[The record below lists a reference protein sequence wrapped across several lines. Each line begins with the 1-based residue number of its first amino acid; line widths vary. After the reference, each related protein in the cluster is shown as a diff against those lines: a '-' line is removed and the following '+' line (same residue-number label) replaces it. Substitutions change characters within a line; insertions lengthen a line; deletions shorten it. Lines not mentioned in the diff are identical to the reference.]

1 MSIFA
6 RIRDRLAQIDEVVP
20 VLIFFEIIYLAVGQL
35 IIWAFLPV
43 DKPYVAIG
51 FAIGVGF
58 AMLSSIQNSMILGR
72 ALSRGKRKAASAGM
86 VIFMLIRI
94 AAISGIIVLAL
105 RFKFCSPVAVLV
117 GVLAIQAGVY
127 FEPAVR
133 KRRERKRAA
142 ENTGQIPD
150 ENAVEKTLV
159 GIHSAD
165 SLRQAQG
172 AGGTNA
178 LRQADAAGLV
188 QGADTAGTLSK
199 PGAAGV
205 SKGTTGEVEAEFSQE
220 TDENNTGQPLR
231 DEYTDQETERDVW
244 NDISPYTEDSSAA
257 ADETANA
264 LLQDIESRQET
275 DGLYETE
282 LQKNLQKDEQGQKR
296 D

>member
-1 MSIFA
+1 MNIFT
-6 RIRDRLAQIDEVVP
+6 RIRNRLAQIDEVVP

-94 AAISGIIVLAL
+94 AAISGIIVLAVKY
-105 RFKFCSPVAVLV
+105 KFCSPVAVLV

-133 KRRERKRAA
+133 KRRERKQAA
-142 ENTGQIPD
+142 ESAGQIPEGKSG
-150 ENAVEKTLV
+150 ENCLNN
-159 GIHSAD
+159 IHSKD
-165 SLRQAQG
+165 SLRRAGGAGFAQG
-172 AGGTNA
+172 TN
-178 LRQADAAGLV
+178 
-188 QGADTAGTLSK
+188 TAGTLSK
-199 PGAAGV
+199 VSVAEW
-205 SKGTTGEVEAEFSQE
+205 SKGTSVEDEADVAQV
-220 TDENNTGQPLR
+220 TDE
-231 DEYTDQETERDVW
+231 
-244 NDISPYTEDSSAA
+244 DSDAA
-257 ADETANA
+257 ADEAVNA
-264 LLQDIESRQET
+264 HLHDTELRQES
-275 DGLYETE
+275 DGSYEKE
-282 LQKNLQKDEQGQKR
+282 LQKNLQENEQGQEG

>member
-1 MSIFA
+1 MNIFA

-105 RFKFCSPVAVLV
+105 KFKFCSPVAVLV

-133 KRRERKRAA
+133 KRRERKQAA
-142 ENTGQIPD
+142 ENAGQIPD
-150 ENAVEKTLV
+150 ENVGEKTLV

-172 AGGTNA
+172 AGFSQGAGGANA
-178 LRQADAAGLV
+178 LRQAD
-188 QGADTAGTLSK
+188 
-199 PGAAGV
+199 AAGV

-220 TDENNTGQPLR
+220 TDENNAGQPLCE
-231 DEYTDQETERDVW
+231 EYKDQETERDVW

-275 DGLYETE
+275 DGSYEKE
-282 LQKNLQKDEQGQKR
+282 LQKNLQENEQGQEG

>member
-150 ENAVEKTLV
+150 ENAVEKSLV

-165 SLRQAQG
+165 SLRR
-172 AGGTNA
+172 AGGTDS
-178 LRQADAAGLV
+178 LRR
-188 QGADTAGTLSK
+188 T
-199 PGAAGV
+199 GV
-205 SKGTTGEVEAEFSQE
+205 VEADFSQE

-231 DEYTDQETERDVW
+231 DEYTDRETERDVW

>member
-1 MSIFA
+1 MNIFA

-105 RFKFCSPVAVLV
+105 KFKFCSPVAVLV

-133 KRRERKRAA
+133 KRRERKQAA
-142 ENTGQIPD
+142 ENAGQIPETNVG
-150 ENAVEKTLV
+150 ENSLT
-159 GIHSAD
+159 GIHSAG
-165 SLRQAQG
+165 SLRKAQG
-172 AGGTNA
+172 TN
-178 LRQADAAGLV
+178 
-188 QGADTAGTLSK
+188 TAGILSTST
-199 PGAAGV
+199 GSV
-205 SKGTTGEVEAEFSQE
+205 SHLSKGTPGDVEAGFARGM
-220 TDENNTGQPLR
+220 D
-231 DEYTDQETERDVW
+231 
-244 NDISPYTEDSSAA
+244 NDSDAA
-257 ADETANA
+257 ADEAVNEY
-264 LLQDIESRQET
+264 LQEKELRQET
-275 DGLYETE
+275 DGSYEKE
-282 LQKNLQKDEQGQKR
+282 LQKNLQENEQGQEG

>member
-1 MSIFA
+1 MSIFT

-150 ENAVEKTLV
+150 ENAVEKSLV

-172 AGGTNA
+172 AGGANA
-178 LRQADAAGLV
+178 IRQAD
-188 QGADTAGTLSK
+188 
-199 PGAAGV
+199 AAGV

-220 TDENNTGQPLR
+220 TDENNAGQPLR